1 MIRYQRDT
9 NNIVTLSLDMQGSRT
24 NLITHELG
32 KAFVP
37 VLQHLLA
44 EKAKGMLKGVIL
56 TSAKKS
62 FLVGGDPSFFYES
75 TDPQEVFAVSQAFR
89 QFLRDLERPG
99 VPVVSAINGDAL
111 GAGYEVALACHY
123 RIALTDNT
131 IRLGLPDIE
140 LGLLPYGGSSMRL
153 MWLLGLEKAYDIL
166 SRGRR
171 YTPQEALSVGLIDA
185 LADNRQEM
193 IDQAKQW
200 LLQHPDHHRPW
211 DDPQQKIPGGTA
223 REHLLAE
230 RIRSMAAGL
239 CADSYGNYPALQALL
254 ATLTEGSKVDF
265 DTANRIDNRHFV
277 SLVCGQ
283 VSKNMIHTFHF
294 DRLAIA
300 GGLNRPKGFGRFRP
314 RKAGIIGAGQMG
326 SGIAFACLRNGMSVV
341 LKDVSKPIAVR
352 GLAYVQHKLRQH
364 IQQGSLQA
372 AEGEKLLK
380 HIRTTEDAADFTDC
394 DIVIEAVFENA
405 HVKQKV
411 TREAE
416 EQVDEYCLLG
426 TNTISIPIGSLARD
440 SVRPQNYLG
449 LHFFHPA
456 DEVPLVE
463 IVRGEHTSD
472 ESVAKAFDFV
482 HAIGKI
488 PIIVKDGWGFY
499 AARVQNTYVL
509 EGITLLQQ
517 GLPPALIENIG
528 VQLGMPKGPLAMADE
543 TGLELLLRYEQQAA
557 DHYGDK
563 YLQHPAVSAIE
574 MMVNELKRPGR
585 HRLAGFYEYADGQPR
600 QLWPGLGEHFPVN
613 PLAAADRSEL
623 ADRLLFAQVVE
634 ALWCKQEGVILS
646 DEAANLGSI
655 YGWGFPAYTGGVIQF
670 VRSYGLPAF
679 VDRCRDFR
687 KRYGQRY
694 RPPKNF
700 EALLSQERL

>member
-24 NLITHELG
+24 NLISHELG
-32 KAFVP
+32 NVFVP
-37 VLQHLLA
+37 VLQHLLK

-56 TSAKKS
+56 TSAKKT
-62 FLVGGDPSFFYES
+62 FLEGGDPAFFYKS
-75 TDPQEVFAVSQAFR
+75 TNPQEVFAVSQAFR

-99 VPVVSAINGDAL
+99 VAVVSAINGNAL

-123 RIALTDNT
+123 RIALADNS

-140 LGLLPYGGSSMRL
+140 LGLLPYGGSSIRL

-166 SRGRR
+166 SRGKR
-171 YTPQEALSVGLIDA
+171 YSPQEALSVGLVDA

-193 IDQAKQW
+193 IEQAKQW
-200 LLQHPDHHRPW
+200 LLQHPNHHRPW
-211 DDPQQKIPGGTA
+211 DDLQQKIPGGTA

-230 RIRSMAAGL
+230 RIRSKAASL
-239 CADSYGNYPALQALL
+239 CSETYGNYPAMQALL

-265 DTANRIDNRHFV
+265 DTANRIDSRHFV

-283 VSKNMIHTFHF
+283 VSKNMISTFHF
-294 DRLAIA
+294 DRQAIA

-352 GLAYVQHKLRQH
+352 GLEYVHHKLRLH

-372 AEGEKLLK
+372 AEGEKMLK

-426 TNTISIPIGSLARD
+426 TNTISIPIRSLARD
-440 SVRPQNYLG
+440 SIRPQNYLG

-472 ESVAKAFDFV
+472 EAVAKAFDFV

-517 GLPPALIENIG
+517 GLPPALIDNIG
-528 VQLGMPKGPLAMADE
+528 MQLGMPKGPLAMADE

-557 DHYGDK
+557 EHYGDK
-563 YLQHPAVSAIE
+563 YLQHPAVGAIE
-574 MMVNELKRPGR
+574 KMVNELKRPGK
-585 HRLAGFYEYADGQPR
+585 HRLAGFYEYTDGQPR
-600 QLWPGLGEHFPVN
+600 QLWPGLEEHFPVN
-613 PLAAADRSEL
+613 PLLAADRSEL

-670 VRSYGLPAF
+670 IRSYGMPAF
-679 VDRCRDFR
+679 VERCRDFR
-687 KRYGQRY
+687 RRHGQRY

-700 EALLSQERL
+700 ETLLSKADM